1 MPAAQKIPVTP
12 EQAAAFQSLSI
23 TSTPCNAIWLKDG
36 TSYNI
41 LGPER
46 EEMIAD
52 FWKLD
57 KTMTDE
63 EFAEK
68 WQKLKYPD
76 RQEDKAK

>member
-23 TSTPCNAIWLKDG
+23 TSTPCNAIFLQDG

-46 EEMIAD
+46 EEMMAD
-52 FWKLD
+52 FWKLE
-57 KTMTDE
+57 KGTMNDE

-68 WQKLKYPD
+68 WQSLKYPE
-76 RQEDKAK
+76 RREEDV